1 MDTRFTEELP
11 LAFHMLK
18 KSYRQTGTPLPQNR
32 GKTPDKLLRNRDCAV
47 LNFYLD
53 GLRRAGVDSYDS
65 VRCGFVEGPP
75 AYRGSGIRH
84 RSHVQ
89 LAVRNPAWWWAYSGP
104 QWCHER

>member
-18 KSYRQTGTPLPQNR
+18 KSYRQTGKPLPQNR

-53 GLRRAGVDSYDS
+53 GLRRAGMDSYDS

-89 LAVRNPAWWWAYSGP
+89 IAVRTPACVVGVFRPTMVS
-104 QWCHER
+104 